1 MTFSERSNFTLF
13 RPTTARKPGPA
24 VTMATAEPLDHAESL
39 GRAWKSEW
47 LARDTPGG
55 GEWLWGWGEL
65 KGVCVCVRGVGGG
78 ERWEVRGNGL
88 GRFSAQVDHDG
99 MRLGCRARRMRAGG
113 CLGTTQTASDHDAR
127 GLRAVIF

>member
-55 GEWLWGWGEL
+55 GGGRGGAEGC
-65 KGVCVCVRGVGGG
+65 VCVCVQGGG
-78 ERWEVRGNGL
+78 EGVVGGARERPRAV
-88 GRFSAQVDHDG
+88 FSAGEPQWDAADLSGVVDACGWLPWNHANG
-99 MRLGCRARRMRAGG
+99 
-113 CLGTTQTASDHDAR
+113 H
-127 GLRAVIF
+127 